1 MEIQRTSIPEAVT
14 DSILNMIATGE
25 LQPGASLPPQR
36 QLAAEM
42 GIGMSSLREGLRS
55 LTAAGILEVRPGKG
69 TFVTDD
75 LSVVAA
81 KQLELGFR
89 LEGHVSQ
96 ELLEVRQVLE
106 LDAVAFAAQRATEQE
121 IDEIEDLLTGMQKAV
136 QYQNWQ
142 ELERID
148 LDFHLSIVD
157 VSHNGILSRLVRS
170 LYDLFQ
176 QMVMDTPFSE
186 ENFALHQDLYQALKD
201 RDPDR
206 ARAAMGG
213 ILENT

>member
-1 MEIQRTSIPEAVT
+1 
-14 DSILNMIATGE
+14 
-25 LQPGASLPPQR
+25 
-36 QLAAEM
+36 
-42 GIGMSSLREGLRS
+42 MSSLREGLRS

-69 TFVTDD
+69 TFVTDN
-75 LSVVAA
+75 LSGVAA

-89 LEGHVSQ
+89 LEGRVSR

-106 LDAVAFAAQRATEQE
+106 LDAVALAAERATEQE
-121 IDEIEDLLTGMQKAV
+121 LDEIGDLLTRMHEV
-136 QYQNWQ
+136 VRRRDWQ

-148 LDFHLSIVD
+148 PLFHLAIVD
-157 VSHNGILSRLVRS
+157 ASRNGILSRLVRS

-186 ENFALHQDLYQALKD
+186 ENFALHLDLFQALKE
-201 RDPDR
+201 RNPDK

-213 ILENT
+213 ILEHTRYSLQFAADEA